1 MIMEDNIVKIRNA
14 NKTYPIG
21 KNIRVPAVKNINSD
35 MRNGDFVAL
44 VGASGSGKSTLL
56 NLIGCLDKPDNGI
69 IYLNGENMSQKSHK
83 ELSLFRNKN
92 IGFIFQSFNLL
103 PVLNVYENIEF
114 PFLINNNGFSKQ
126 ERRAIIDEL
135 TEQVGLTEYKKHKSN
150 ELSGGQM
157 QRVAIARALALSPL
171 IVLADEPTA
180 NLDSKTSENILD
192 LMLSLNNTKK
202 TTFIF
207 ATHDPIVMKYAKT
220 IIRLKDGEIVS

>member
-1 MIMEDNIVKIRNA
+1 MENTVVKIQNVS
-14 NKTYPIG
+14 KTYSIG
-21 KNIRVPAVKNINSD
+21 KRVRVPAIKNISLD
-35 MRNGDFVAL
+35 IKNGDFVAL

-56 NLIGCLDKPDNGI
+56 NLIGCLDKPDQGI
-69 IYLNGENMSQKSHK
+69 IYLNGENASQKSHT

-114 PFLINNNGFSKQ
+114 PFLINSNNFSKQ
-126 ERRAIIDEL
+126 ERSKIIDEL
-135 TEQVGLTEYKKHKSN
+135 IENVGLTEYKKHKSN

-180 NLDSKTSENILD
+180 NIDSKTSENILD
-192 LMLSLNNTKK
+192 LMLSLNNTKG

-207 ATHDPIVMKYAKT
+207 ATHDPIVMSYAKT
-220 IIRLKDGEIVS
+220 TIHLKDGEIVM

>member
-1 MIMEDNIVKIRNA
+1 MENSVVKIQNVS
-14 NKTYPIG
+14 KTYSIG
-21 KNIRVPAVKNINSD
+21 KKVNVPAIKNVSLDIK
-35 MRNGDFVAL
+35 NGDFVAL

-56 NLIGCLDKPDNGI
+56 NLIGCLDKPDKGS
-69 IYLNGENMSQKSHK
+69 IYLNNEDTSQKSQT

-114 PFLINNNGFSKQ
+114 PFLINSNRFSRQ
-126 ERRAIIDEL
+126 ERNKIIDEL
-135 TEQVGLTEYKKHKSN
+135 IERVGLAEYKRHKSN

-192 LMLSLNNTKK
+192 LMQSLNNTQG

-207 ATHDPIVMKYAKT
+207 ATHDPIVMSYAKT
-220 IIRLKDGEIVS
+220 TIQLKDGEIIK